1 MGALGI
7 GVGVEASEMDLPL
20 RMGTMSGYDLAYW
33 ASTFIAPG
41 SSTDYDTDG
50 QETDAASLISWAAN
64 RVGVTFPDTFAD
76 AVAALSGNEVEID
89 QALKTRGAVLVSD
102 TKIALCLGLGDIID
116 IIDGRFFVVQMTDTK
131 KAKWTT
137 GALISEV
144 IY

>member
-1 MGALGI
+1 MAELGI
-7 GVGVEASEMDLPL
+7 GVGIEQSEMDLPF
-20 RMGTMSGYDLAYW
+20 RMRTMSGYDLAYW
-33 ASTFIAPG
+33 ASTFVAPG
-41 SSTDYDTDG
+41 FPTDYDTDG

-64 RVGVTFPDTFAD
+64 RIGVTFPDTFAA
-76 AVAALSGNEVEID
+76 AVVALDGNEVEID
-89 QALKTRGAVLVSD
+89 QALKTRGAVLVSG
-102 TKIALCLGLGDIID
+102 TKIALCLGLDDIID